1 MKKDRHSVPL
11 QHGGKCRTLRKFYVL
26 ACWLFCGLVSQAA
39 GQLQNTT
46 VTLDLRGATM
56 EEFARQVK
64 QQTGYTFFYNDL
76 TAPELEPI
84 TLQTENK
91 LLGDVLREVV
101 GSRGYDFVVEGA

>member
-91 LLGDVLREVV
+91 LPGGLNYIHSL
-101 GSRGYDFVVEGA
+101 